1 MSSWI
6 TELLETTRRTNKL
19 HESFLRDLCET
30 YHLTMTEAS
39 IICFLK
45 NNPQLDTAA
54 DIVEYKMLAKS
65 HVSQAVESL
74 IQKSMLAR
82 TADPH
87 DRRRQHLSLLPASA
101 PVTDSI
107 QAVQELFFQELFSG
121 FTEDEQNQ
129 FFAFNQRIINNTKNM
144 LERRN
149 YL

>member
-1 MSSWI
+1 MLKRVC
-6 TELLETTRRTNKL
+6 TEHHLTVIEADVI
-19 HESFLRDLCET
+19 SFLQ
-30 YHLTMTEAS
+30 
-39 IICFLK
+39 
-45 NNPQLDTAA
+45 NNPEKDTAA

-144 LERRN
+144 LERRK

>member
-1 MSSWI
+1 LFS
-6 TELLETTRRTNKL
+6 EK
-19 HESFLRDLCET
+19 
-30 YHLTMTEAS
+30 
-39 IICFLK
+39 
-45 NNPQLDTAA
+45 Q
-54 DIVEYKMLAKS
+54 
-65 HVSQAVESL
+65 
-74 IQKSMLAR
+74 SMLAR

-144 LERRN
+144 LERRK

>member
-19 HESFLRDLCET
+19 HESFLRELCET
-30 YHLTMTEAS
+30 YHLSMAEVS

-74 IQKSMLAR
+74 IQKAMLERA
-82 TADPH
+82 ADPR

-101 PVTDSI
+101 PVTDAI
-107 QAVQELFFQELFSG
+107 ETVQELFFHEIFTG
-121 FTEDEQNQ
+121 FTEEEQNQ
-129 FFAFNQRIINNTKNM
+129 FFAFNQRIIDNTKNM
-144 LERRN
+144 LERRKH
-149 YL
+149 L

>member
-1 MSSWI
+1 
-6 TELLETTRRTNKL
+6 
-19 HESFLRDLCET
+19 
-30 YHLTMTEAS
+30 MTEAS

-74 IQKSMLAR
+74 IQKSMLTR

-87 DRRRQHLSLLPASA
+87 YRRRQHLSLLPASA

-144 LERRN
+144 LERRK